1 MAFQIGQ
8 LRRSDITSYSTDIT
22 YNQGL
27 IVNENSIIDF
37 YDSCLYLEGT
47 NVVSSLYSYYLRF
60 EVTQLVDSAQDF
72 TIILKNSELE
82 EDNSQNIRTFKVKMG
97 TGTSVFELI
106 FNPNS
111 DYNEIVFE
119 LSRLAIDFN
128 MDNGDGTSGRI
139 MDIKV
144 LDFYLINNIVNTLS
158 TLYPGLTNLKKIGLQ
173 GSPGLLFTLDG
184 EEIRIGNS
192 GIYEL
197 YNEEIAISYLGFVIK
212 PSSGVLD
219 GKDYF
224 ILDFRY

>member
-8 LRRSDITSYSTDIT
+8 LRRSDIASYSTDIT

-27 IVNENSIIDF
+27 TVNKNSIIDF
-37 YDSCLYLEGT
+37 YDPCLYLEGV
-47 NVVSSLYSYYLRF
+47 NVVSSAYSYYLRF

-72 TIILKNSELE
+72 TVVLKNGELE
-82 EDNSQNIRTFKVKMG
+82 ENIRTFKVKMG
-97 TGTSVFELI
+97 TESSVFELI
-106 FNPNS
+106 FNPNAN
-111 DYNEIVFE
+111 YNEIIFE

-128 MDNGDGTSGRI
+128 LDNGDGTSGRI
-139 MDIKV
+139 MDIKI
-144 LDFYLINNIVNTLS
+144 LDFYLINNVINTLS
-158 TLYPGLTNLKKIGLQ
+158 TLYPGLINLKKIGLQ
-173 GSPGLLFTLDG
+173 GPPGLLFTLDG

-197 YNEEIAISYLGFVIK
+197 YNEEIVISYLGFIIK